1 MATEAIAARTPE
13 REAFY
18 ERIAACQP
26 GAVVGAAARARHPRP
41 VTPCLPAIWH
51 YRDVRPYL
59 MQAGGLISAEEAT
72 RRVLI
77 LENPGLKGQT
87 SITHS
92 LFAGLQLILPGEV
105 APAHRHTQS
114 ALRFIIEGKG
124 AYTAVDGERTTMRPG
139 DFVITPSWT
148 WHDHGN
154 DTHEPMVWLD
164 GLDIPIVRLLDA
176 SFAEP
181 GDAEMQPVAR
191 PEGDNAARFAQ
202 QSGAGRLAGPR
213 SRPRRCSTI
222 PMPARASRST
232 VLSRNDDPDPCH
244 GHKLRYV
251 NPASGDFAMPTIG
264 AFIQLLPEGL
274 CHPALPLDR
283 RHGLRRG
290 RGRGRDAGSATRFC
304 AGSRATSLSCRAGR
318 RSATKPRTRRCCSA
332 IPTGRCRKS
341 SACCASSAATPDAG
355 RPRGGGHAMDVIIIG
370 AGIGGLTLGLALHR
384 AGIPCRIYEA
394 AAAIEP
400 IGVGINVLPHA
411 TRELARARARAGADA
426 GRGHHRR
433 GLLLQPLRPADLSR
447 AAGPRGRLP
456 VAAIL
461 DPSRRP
467 AAGAGRGLYPPRRR
481 RPSGHRLAL
490 RRFRAGREPG
500 HRSFR
505 ECRDRRQ
512 PAAAAR
518 HGRDRLRR
526 HPFGRSA
533 SSSIPTR
540 ASRAIRAA
548 TCGAG

>member
-18 ERIAACQP
+18 EKIAGSNLAPLWERLHGLVTAQ
-26 GAVVGAAARARHPRP
+26 P

-154 DTHEPMVWLD
+154 DTQEPMVWLD

-181 GDAEMQPVAR
+181 GEAEMQAVAR
-191 PEGDNAARFAQ
+191 PEGDNAARFANN
-202 QSGAGRLAGPR
+202 LAPVDWQ
-213 SRPRRCSTI
+213 
-222 PMPARASRST
+222 PAVKTSPVFNYPYARTRESLD
-232 VLSRNDDPDPCH
+232 VLARNEDPDPCH

-264 AFIQLLPEGL
+264 AFIQLLPKGFATRPYRSTDGTVFVAVE
-274 CHPALPLDR
+274 
-283 RHGLRRG
+283 G
-290 RGRGRDAGSATRFC
+290 RGE
-304 AGSRATSLSCRAGR
+304 SRVGDQILRWEPHDVFVVPSWARVSHQ
-318 RSATKPRTRRCCSA
+318 
-332 IPTGRCRKS
+332 
-341 SACCASSAATPDAG
+341 ASDEAVLFSYSD
-355 RPRGGGHAMDVIIIG
+355 RPVQQK
-370 AGIGGLTLGLALHR
+370 LGL
-384 AGIPCRIYEA
+384 
-394 AAAIEP
+394 
-400 IGVGINVLPHA
+400 
-411 TRELARARARAGADA
+411 
-426 GRGHHRR
+426 
-433 GLLLQPLRPADLSR
+433 
-447 AAGPRGRLP
+447 
-456 VAAIL
+456 
-461 DPSRRP
+461 
-467 AAGAGRGLYPPRRR
+467 
-481 RPSGHRLAL
+481 
-490 RRFRAGREPG
+490 
-500 HRSFR
+500 FR
-505 ECRDRRQ
+505 EQRGN
-512 PAAAAR
+512 A
-518 HGRDRLRR
+518 
-526 HPFGRSA
+526 
-533 SSSIPTR
+533 
-540 ASRAIRAA
+540 
-548 TCGAG
+548 